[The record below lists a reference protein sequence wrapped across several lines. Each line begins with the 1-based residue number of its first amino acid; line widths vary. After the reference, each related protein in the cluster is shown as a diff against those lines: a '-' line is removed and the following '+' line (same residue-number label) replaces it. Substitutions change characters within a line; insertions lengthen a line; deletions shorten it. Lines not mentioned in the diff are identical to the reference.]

1 MGNCIKSQSKA
12 AKSKEQGTSKHQQNL
27 RMMSIF
33 RAQSFLEQQHGKEN
47 IADFQDQVVKKFSD
61 ASTALR
67 KAYKPMNQ
75 CLGEGSFGAVYL
87 FTSRTDISREYAVKI
102 LIKDQLDQE
111 TIALARDEIAILAML
126 DHPNIVKYVESYE
139 DERYMYI
146 VMEYIKNATELTD
159 VIIKQKKL
167 LSKDQSKNNDSL
179 FPEDEIRRLM
189 YMILGGLHHIHS
201 NRVIHRDLKPE
212 NVIIDSDFR
221 IKIIDFGLSK
231 MASKAELGGF
241 ILGTPEYLAP
251 EVYEKKGRS
260 DAYTSCLDC
269 WAAGVIMFFLI
280 CGRLPFAGNNDAEL
294 EEEIRHED
302 PMRGTNFA
310 RWSNIS
316 DDAKDLIKK
325 LLEKSPAFRIT
336 AEESLQHEF
345 FKPIRE
351 QKLNQ
356 LRGQQLNEDIFRQ
369 LTGYRGIS
377 QLKKAALSLLV
388 KDTIDGQA
396 KNDEGQSELQGQIEQ
411 LRQMFQRLDLDGSG
425 LINADELAQAMKS
438 MNIGAADGE
447 IDKIIREIDYVG
459 NGKINYTEFL
469 SATLEIKDTLTEE
482 MLWRLFKKFDVD
494 DTGFISK
501 ENLVEAFKRL
511 GRSKLTLTD
520 ISEMIYAHDIAKD
533 GQISF

>member
-1 MGNCIKSQSKA
+1 
-12 AKSKEQGTSKHQQNL
+12 
-27 RMMSIF
+27 
-33 RAQSFLEQQHGKEN
+33 
-47 IADFQDQVVKKFSD
+47 
-61 ASTALR
+61 
-67 KAYKPMNQ
+67 
-75 CLGEGSFGAVYL
+75 
-87 FTSRTDISREYAVKI
+87 
-102 LIKDQLDQE
+102 
-111 TIALARDEIAILAML
+111 ML

-167 LSKDQSKNNDSL
+167 LSKDQRKNNDSL

-189 YMILGGLHHIHS
+189 YMIFGGLHHIHS

-302 PMRGTNFA
+302 AMRGTNFG

-351 QKLNQ
+351 QKLN
-356 LRGQQLNEDIFRQ
+356 
-369 LTGYRGIS
+369 
-377 QLKKAALSLLV
+377 
-388 KDTIDGQA
+388 
-396 KNDEGQSELQGQIEQ
+396 
-411 LRQMFQRLDLDGSG
+411 
-425 LINADELAQAMKS
+425 
-438 MNIGAADGE
+438 
-447 IDKIIREIDYVG
+447 
-459 NGKINYTEFL
+459 
-469 SATLEIKDTLTEE
+469 
-482 MLWRLFKKFDVD
+482 
-494 DTGFISK
+494 
-501 ENLVEAFKRL
+501 
-511 GRSKLTLTD
+511 
-520 ISEMIYAHDIAKD
+520 
-533 GQISF
+533 